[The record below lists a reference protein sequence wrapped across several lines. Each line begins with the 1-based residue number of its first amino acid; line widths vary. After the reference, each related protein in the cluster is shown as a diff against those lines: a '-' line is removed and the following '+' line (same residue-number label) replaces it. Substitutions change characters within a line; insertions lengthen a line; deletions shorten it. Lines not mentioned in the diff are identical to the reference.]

1 MFNKTAKISDNKFR
15 NVLNL
20 IKHSKKFEK
29 NLTNTNSSESSSFY
43 DYYFLNFAKNK
54 VFITIRDIVEYVFL
68 VVVAF
73 YFKNKYQ
80 GFIKASLK
88 VNILTLNISKDFE
101 TDVDTI
107 NQEKAVPQNCNFT
120 KECIN
125 KHCPCKRMNRKC
137 NSACHN
143 GLLCQN
149 KENFF

>member
-88 VNILTLNISKDFE
+88 VIKKSK
-101 TDVDTI
+101 I
-107 NQEKAVPQNCNFT
+107 KNPK
-120 KECIN
+120 
-125 KHCPCKRMNRKC
+125 
-137 NSACHN
+137 
-143 GLLCQN
+143 
-149 KENFF
+149 